1 MKIKIN
7 IKRELEEVEVKVNSD
22 INIINIENNKYKR
35 LYKYFKLIIWY
46 LSDIYT

>member
-35 LYKYFKLIIWY
+35 LYNILN
-46 LSDIYT
+46 

>member
-22 INIINIENNKYKR
+22 INIENNKYKR
-35 LYKYFKLIIWY
+35 LYKYFKLII
-46 LSDIYT
+46 

>member
-22 INIINIENNKYKR
+22 INIINIENNNDKR
-35 LYKYFKLIIWY
+35 LYKYFKLII
-46 LSDIYT
+46 

>member
-22 INIINIENNKYKR
+22 INIINIENNKYKN
-35 LYKYFKLIIWY
+35 LYKYFKLII
-46 LSDIYT
+46 

>member
-22 INIINIENNKYKR
+22 INIINIANNKYKR
-35 LYKYFKLIIWY
+35 LYKYFKLII
-46 LSDIYT
+46 

>member
-7 IKRELEEVEVKVNSD
+7 IKRELEEIEVKVNSD

-35 LYKYFKLIIWY
+35 LYKYFKLII
-46 LSDIYT
+46 